1 MVAGLNSDSIGL
13 VGTLAH
19 HTTSHIHRHRRC
31 IASSCLASTKLLA
44 ISVTNID
51 SIGVHR
57 WVTRSRRLNE
67 RQIQELKFAPAK
79 ISRYMVVDTA
89 LVLAAYCHQFHPF
102 YFMLF
107 NLIAKQHP
115 APYSITSFFSIPF
128 QGLAN

>member
-1 MVAGLNSDSIGL
+1 MVAGLNSDSIAL
-13 VGTLAH
+13 VGTLVH
-19 HTTSHIHRHRRC
+19 DTTSHIQHYKSR

-44 ISVTNID
+44 ISATNID
-51 SIGVHR
+51 SIGFYK
-57 WVTRSRRLNE
+57 WVSRSRRLNE
-67 RQIQELKFAPAK
+67 RQIWELKFAPAK

-115 APYSITSFFSIPF
+115 APYSIMLPSSVFLSK
-128 QGLAN
+128 A